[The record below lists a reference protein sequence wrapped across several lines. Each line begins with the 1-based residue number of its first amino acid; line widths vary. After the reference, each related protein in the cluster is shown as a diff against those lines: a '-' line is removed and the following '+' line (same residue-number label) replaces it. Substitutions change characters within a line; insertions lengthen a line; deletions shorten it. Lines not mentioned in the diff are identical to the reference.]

1 MAISK
6 KNNPQPI
13 QFELPMLKTP
23 EQMSRISGI
32 GENRLHEMMDKNEI
46 EYVMNGNR
54 KLIADA
60 AIMDWYERNKI
71 CVEVG

>member
-6 KNNPQPI
+6 KNNPQPV

-23 EQMSRISGI
+23 EQMSHISGI
-32 GENRLHEMMDKNEI
+32 GENRLREMMDKNEI

>member
-32 GENRLHEMMDKNEI
+32 GENRLREMMDKNEI